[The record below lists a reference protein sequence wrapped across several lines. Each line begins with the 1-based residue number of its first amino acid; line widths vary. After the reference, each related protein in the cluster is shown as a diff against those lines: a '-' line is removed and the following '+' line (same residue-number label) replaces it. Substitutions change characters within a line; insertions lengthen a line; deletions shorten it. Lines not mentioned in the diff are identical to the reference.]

1 WVLDA
6 GLAPCP
12 SHVPGEIY
20 VGGVGIARGY
30 WRDPEQTAARF
41 IEHPRTGERL
51 YRSGDWGRWQP
62 DGNLEFLGR
71 RDQQVQVQGYRV
83 ELGEIETVLERH
95 PLIER
100 AVVVAIGDRE
110 KRLIAHVA
118 PRQLGAEFDAVPQL
132 PVVELAT
139 DPTLR
144 QALWAKAGKSESEA
158 IAGQFFSLPAPSE
171 AQGSPRGEAAEG
183 LSLAGMGRML
193 ERLRQVSNDQTPIA
207 KALYASGGSLYPVQ
221 VLVSVRPSRVSGLE
235 GGTYYYRPDTHALC
249 HLSGQTI
256 VDRQAA
262 DFAFVMLGRLSAI
275 APLYGEQ
282 SEPFCAIEAG
292 AIARLLEQSA
302 VEQGFTLY
310 PMMGVELGELGTALS
325 LEPTDIFLHALCGG
339 QLAGG
344 LVDADIL
351 AAARCHASPSR
362 SSTPLLSDPLE
373 RLRFKMER
381 RGLRANTGASL
392 VLPRHRSDAEVEQEW
407 VGRRS
412 FRSYQRRAS
421 ALEDLSGLLSTLR
434 DVDGTALSARSLN
447 PVEAYVSV
455 QPGGVEGLPA
465 GVYRY
470 DVLAHRLLQVSRE
483 PAIDPPRAAIINQST
498 VEQCGFVIV
507 LVGQCDQIGPLYGAQ
522 SERQCWL
529 EVGRISQC
537 LEGAASEHA
546 IGLCHIAGTNFA
558 GLESVLQLGP
568 GDICLHALA
577 GGSVDWSGKKRGWP
591 FLTEAAPASALKP
604 TLDSAALRK
613 YCDGLLPGYMVPV
626 QFQLHQTLPLN
637 TNGKVDRGALARA
650 SKVIAAPATRGV
662 AAARSAR
669 EVDAQAA
676 ALMDLVSRAAAESFE
691 VEHVPPHAPFVEL
704 GANSLMALRF
714 RERLQ
719 QALGRTLPVTIMYD
733 YPTVAAIVD
742 WLQPSA
748 ANESALVV
756 PRTDLR
762 EPIAVVGMSCRA
774 PGDVIDPDGYW
785 ELLCEGRD
793 AIGAFPERWDDL
805 DLYDPNPDARGKT
818 YTRAGGFLAGIE
830 QFDTRFFEISPREA
844 VSMDPQQRLVLE
856 VAWEALERAG
866 IQPRTLK
873 NSVTGVYVGTMG
885 SDYRQQGATS
895 LEDLD
900 GYGTGGA
907 SSVLAGRLSYV
918 LGLQGPSLT
927 VDTACSSSL
936 VTLHLACMG
945 LRQGECDLALAGGV
959 QLMITP
965 SYFVE
970 FSRLRGVAEDGRCKS
985 FSASADGV
993 AWAEGCGMIVLKR
1006 LSDAQRDGDRVLALV
1021 RGSAVNHDGRSQ
1033 GLTAPNGPSQQRVIR
1048 KALAESGLDP
1058 RDIDAIEAHG
1068 TGTALGDPIEAGAL
1082 AEVFGPERDPAQPL
1096 YLGTAKSNIG
1106 HSSAAAGVLGVIKV
1120 ALSLQHELLPKTLH
1134 AEQPSP
1140 NVAWEGSGLSLLQEA
1155 RAWKR
1160 GERIRR
1166 AGVSAFGVGGTN
1178 AHVVIEE
1185 APTQAGAEEAQA
1197 KDLPSA
1203 LPLLLSGRDEAAL
1216 RAQAQRLADWLR
1228 AHPEVRWVDV
1238 VHTAALHRTHFDE
1251 RAVVM
1256 APEALEALAQGQHDP
1271 RVVRGRV
1278 GGAGA
1283 PTEEQGEPSLLRLGE
1298 LHVQGHAV
1306 DWKRVLGEYGGRRV
1320 ELPTYA
1326 FQRER
1331 FWIEAGRPRSDARS
1345 MGLESVEHPLLGAL
1359 MPLADSDGYA
1369 FSSRLSLREQAWL
1382 RDHALQGTVLV
1393 PGVAML
1399 ELALHAGRALGF
1411 EVVRELVLAQPLV
1424 LPPDGGVQ
1432 LQLSVGSEVEK
1443 GKRSVSLYSRTDEGA
1458 WVQNATGELSL
1469 AAGLPASG
1477 EFEELRSWPV
1487 EHSEPV
1493 DLTGVYARTA
1503 ALGLQYGP
1511 AFQGLVELRRAG
1523 QVAYGRVVLPDSL
1536 RADAGEYDLHPALFD
1551 AALHTLFAFMQEND
1565 AQEMLL
1571 PFGWSD
1577 VQLYATGAS
1586 ELRVR
1591 AELGWDEATEQLTA
1605 SVTMSDGAGEPVA
1618 RVGRLQ
1624 VRQARLDELLEL
1636 QSKRSEHLYRVEF
1649 RPVPLEVASA
1659 VLLEDAVVLGGS
1671 GELARRLG
1679 APWYAELD
1687 ALLAR
1692 ARDGLRPTRVIVD
1705 ATRMG
1710 MPLSK
1715 YPWGEVALLPAV
1727 HASTATALAQLQALL
1742 SEPGLS
1748 ESELAW
1754 VTSSNDLVHAPVWGL
1769 VRSARS
1775 EHAERSLRLVELESV
1790 EQEGALLARGLSA
1803 SREPELALRGGAW
1816 LAARLVR
1823 AGAAPENLAE
1833 PVRRLDPAGTVLIT
1847 GGAGELGSALAEH
1860 LVSRHGVK
1868 HLVLTSR
1875 RGADAPG
1882 AADLIARLSGLGA
1895 ESVELLA
1902 CDVTVR
1908 SQVAAVLAQI
1918 PSERPLTG
1926 VFHLPAVLDDGLL
1939 RAQTS
1944 ERLSAVL
1951 APKVDGA
1958 WHLHELTEGQ
1968 DLACFVLFS
1977 SAAGTF
1983 GSPGQGNS
1991 AAASSFLDAL
2001 AAHRCKR
2008 GLAGTS
2014 LAWGI
2019 WQHSAA
2025 GLPPADQARLA
2036 RSGITPLSAAQGLSL
2051 LDATLSRTEPHLLPV
2066 LLSLGTLRRTF
2077 AQTGVPALWSA
2088 LLRPS
2093 LRRVS
2098 ASRRGDAS
2106 VVRARLAGLPAA
2118 ERLDA
2123 VRELLQAEIAAV
2135 LGLPGPSAVPIDQEL
2150 LMLGLASLSAVELSK
2165 RLSVLVGATV
2175 PTAELFSSHVLGLG
2189 ARLVEALES
2198 GVAAVPATLQP
2209 TLPADPHAPFPLLPI
2224 QEAYWV
2230 GRQLGAKVGFHSYRE
2245 MESRSVDLRRLE
2257 SSWREV
2263 IARHD
2268 ALRIVF
2274 TSDGM
2279 QRVLAEVP
2287 EYVLP
2292 VEDLRALDEDA
2303 CSARLEQVRAQLS
2316 GVQRPVDVWP
2326 LFEFRALLLPDDKVR
2341 LCFDFDLLCL
2351 DGTSLGIIV
2360 NDWCL
2365 LYEQPGRSL
2374 PELMARGFEAVVR
2387 VGLEARASERYQ
2399 RDLEYW
2405 NQRRPSFDTAPQL
2418 PKTRGADA
2426 LTVHRNI
2433 RYPGRLSAEAWRQL
2447 SAQARA
2453 CSITP
2458 TMTLCTAFAQV
2469 LSRWSA
2475 GAPFLLNLTRFSRP
2489 DLHPNI
2495 YQIAGDFTNLLFL
2508 ECNHEPG
2515 SSFATSAAS
2524 LQAQLHAH
2532 MEHGSVDG
2540 VEVLRAWRQAG
2551 TEVSA
2556 PVVFTSMLGL
2566 PVPKSSAGWHGEEV
2580 FALTQTPQVWLDFIV
2595 SEVDGEL
2602 QWSWDVIDGL
2612 FPAGM
2617 IEDMLAAY
2625 IARLEAL
2632 ARDPAAWSDAW
2643 PELRP
2648 ERECARIAAVNATSA
2663 ALTPQTL
2670 HGLFAE
2676 QALSHPERVALIHD
2690 NRSFSYGALHR
2701 LATRLGRRLRERGAR
2716 PNELVAIVMRK
2727 GWEQVAGV
2735 LSVLYSGAAYVPI
2748 DAGLPPERLNKLLR
2762 HSGARLALV
2771 QQDGGLPAAE
2781 VECLVVHDALL
2792 EGEEHA
2798 ELPFVQTRSDLAYV
2812 IYTSGSTGEP
2822 KGVMIDHVGPVNY
2835 VHAINAEF
2843 GVCADDRAYGLS
2855 ALSFDLS
2862 VYDMFG
2868 MFAAGGALV
2877 LPTAEERGDPALW
2890 VSPMSHGVTVW
2901 NTVPSL
2907 LQLLVEH
2914 ARGRDA

>member
-118 PRQLGAEFDAVPQL
+118 PRQLGAEFGAVRRL
-132 PVVELAT
+132 PEVELAT

-144 QALWAKAGKSESEA
+144 QALWAKAAKSESE
-158 IAGQFFSLPAPSE
+158 
-171 AQGSPRGEAAEG
+171 PRGQAAEG

-221 VLVSVRPSRVSGLE
+221 VLVSVRPSGVEGLE
-235 GGTYYYRPDTHALC
+235 GGTYYYAPDTHELRY
-249 HLSGQTI
+249 LSAQTI
-256 VDRQAA
+256 ADRPGA

-310 PMMGVELGELGTALS
+310 PMMGVELGELDTALS
-325 LEPTDIFLHALCGG
+325 LERTDICLHALCGG
-339 QLAGG
+339 AQLAGG

-351 AAARCHASPSR
+351 AAARRAVSPSGQ
-362 SSTPLLSDPLE
+362 STLPLLSDPLE

-381 RGLRANTGASL
+381 RGLRPNTGASL
-392 VLPRHRSDAEVEQEW
+392 ALPRHRSDAEVEQEW
-407 VGRRS
+407 VSRRS
-412 FRSYQRRAS
+412 FRSYERRAS
-421 ALEDLSGLLSTLR
+421 ALEDLSGLLGTLR
-434 DVDGTALSARSLN
+434 DVDSTVLSARSLN
-447 PVEAYVSV
+447 AVEAYVSV
-455 QPGGVEGLPA
+455 QPEAVEGLPA

-470 DVLAHRLLQVSRE
+470 DALERRLLQVSHQ
-483 PAIDPPRAAIINQST
+483 PAIDSWRAAPVNQAI
-498 VEQCGFVIV
+498 VEQAGFVIV
-507 LVGQCDQIGPLYGAQ
+507 LVGRFDQIGPLYGAQ

-537 LEGAASEHA
+537 LEAAAEKYA
-546 IGLCHIAGTNFA
+546 IGLCHTAGTNFA
-558 GLESVLQLGP
+558 GLEAVLQLGP
-568 GDICLHALA
+568 RDVCLHALA
-577 GGSVDWSGKKRGWP
+577 GGSVDWSGTKRGWS
-591 FLTEAAPASALKP
+591 FLTEAAPASAVKV
-604 TLDSAALRK
+604 TLDAAALRK
-613 YCDGLLPGYMVPV
+613 YCGGLLPGYMVPV
-626 QFQLHQTLPLN
+626 QFHLHQTLPLN

-650 SKVIAAPATRGV
+650 SKMIAAPDSRGL
-662 AAARSAR
+662 AAESAR

-676 ALMDLVSRAAAESFE
+676 ALMELVSRTAAESFE
-691 VEHVPPHAPFVEL
+691 VAHVPPHAPFAEL

-719 QALGRTLPVTIMYD
+719 QALGRTLPATLMYD

-748 ANESALVV
+748 AEKSAA
-756 PRTDLR
+756 PAQRIDPR
-762 EPIAVVGMSCRA
+762 EPIAMVGMACRA
-774 PGDVIDPDGYW
+774 PGHVVDPEGYW
-785 ELLCEGRD
+785 ELLFEGRD

-818 YTRAGGFLAGIE
+818 YTRSGGFLDAIDL
-830 QFDTRFFEISPREA
+830 FDARFFEIAPREA

-866 IQPRTLK
+866 IQPRALK
-873 NSVTGVYVGTMG
+873 DSVTGVYVGSMG
-885 SDYRQQGATS
+885 SDYQPQGIGS
-895 LEDLD
+895 LEERD
-900 GYGTGGA
+900 GYGTGSA

-936 VTLHLACMG
+936 VTLHLACTA

-965 SYFVE
+965 TYFVE
-970 FSRLRGVAEDGRCKS
+970 FSRLRGLAEDGRCKS
-985 FSASADGV
+985 FSASTDGLG
-993 AWAEGCGMIVLKR
+993 WSEGCGMIVLKR
-1006 LSDAQRDGDRVLALV
+1006 LADAERDGDRVLAVV

-1033 GLTAPNGPSQQRVIR
+1033 GLTAPHGPSQQRVIR
-1048 KALAESGLDP
+1048 KALEESGLDP
-1058 RDIDAIEAHG
+1058 RDIDAIEAQG
-1068 TGTALGDPIEAGAL
+1068 TGTPLGDPIEAGAL
-1082 AEVFGPERDPAQPL
+1082 AQVFGPQRDPALPL
-1096 YLGTAKSNIG
+1096 YLGSVKSNIG

-1134 AEQPSP
+1134 AEEPSP
-1140 NVAWEGSGLSLLQEA
+1140 HVAWEGSGLSLLQEA
-1155 RAWKR
+1155 REWKR
-1160 GERIRR
+1160 GRRVRR

-1185 APTQAGAEEAQA
+1185 APAQA
-1197 KDLPSA
+1197 SA
-1203 LPLLLSGRDEAAL
+1203 CDGVESGLHDELPLLISGRDEAAL
-1216 RAQAQRLADWLR
+1216 RAQAQHLADWLR

-1238 VHTAALHRTHFDE
+1238 VHTAALHRTHFEE

-1278 GGAGA
+1278 GRAGA
-1283 PTEEQGEPSLLRLGE
+1283 PREEQGEPSSLLRLGE

-1306 DWKRVLGEYGGRRV
+1306 DWKGVLREYGGRHV

-1331 FWIEAGRPRSDARS
+1331 FWRDAGKGSSDARS
-1345 MGLESVEHPLLGAL
+1345 MGLEAVEHPLLGA
-1359 MPLADSDGYA
+1359 MTPLVDDDGYI
-1369 FSSRLSLREQAWL
+1369 FSSLLTLREQAWL
-1382 RDHALQGTVLV
+1382 RDYTLQGTVLV

-1424 LPPDGGVQ
+1424 LPPDSGVR
-1432 LQLSVGSEVEK
+1432 LHLSVGSEDAQ
-1443 GKRSVSLYSRTDEGA
+1443 GKRSISLYSRAGEGA
-1458 WVQNATGELSL
+1458 WVQNATGELEQG
-1469 AAGLPASG
+1469 AGQETSAG
-1477 EFEELRSWPV
+1477 FEELRRWSV
-1487 EHSEPV
+1487 EHGEPV
-1493 DLTGVYARTA
+1493 DLRDFYARLAT
-1503 ALGLQYGP
+1503 LGLQYGP
-1511 AFQGLVELRRAG
+1511 VFQGLLELRRVG

-1536 RADAGEYDLHPALFD
+1536 RSNAGEYDLHPALFD
-1551 AALHTLFAFMQEND
+1551 AALQTLLAFMLEDD
-1565 AQEMLL
+1565 AQQAWL
-1571 PFGWSD
+1571 PCAWSD
-1577 VQLYATGAS
+1577 VQLYATGAR

-1591 AELGWDEATEQLTA
+1591 AELRLDEATGQLTA
-1605 SVTMSDGAGEPVA
+1605 AVTMSDAAGEPVA
-1618 RVGRLQ
+1618 RVGALQ
-1624 VRQARLDELLEL
+1624 LRRARLDELNEL
-1636 QSKRSEHLYRVEF
+1636 RSKQSEHLYRVEF
-1649 RPVPLEVASA
+1649 RPVPLAAASA
-1659 VLLEDAVVLGGS
+1659 VVKEAVVLGGS
-1671 GELARRLG
+1671 GELARQLG
-1679 APWYAELD
+1679 ATWYAELD

-1692 ARDGLRPTRVIVD
+1692 ARVWLRPTRVIVD
-1705 ATRMG
+1705 ATQI
-1710 MPLSK
+1710 
-1715 YPWGEVALLPAV
+1715 GEAAMLPAL
-1727 HASTATALAQLQALL
+1727 HASTAEVLSQLQALL
-1742 SEPGLS
+1742 AEPGLA
-1748 ESELAW
+1748 ESELVW
-1754 VTSSNDLVHAPVWGL
+1754 VTSSALGCGAASTVSDLVHAPVWGL
-1769 VRSARS
+1769 VRTARS
-1775 EHAERSLRLVELESV
+1775 EHVERSLRLVDLESV
-1790 EQEGALLARGLSA
+1790 EQERELLMRGLSA

-1816 LAARLVR
+1816 LAARLVH
-1823 AGAAPENLAE
+1823 AGAAAE
-1833 PVRRLDPAGTVLIT
+1833 SGAEQVRSLHPAGTVLIT
-1847 GGAGELGSALAEH
+1847 GGTGELGSALAEH
-1860 LVSRHGVK
+1860 LVSRHAVK
-1868 HLVLTSR
+1868 HLVLASR

-1882 AADLIARLSGLGA
+1882 AAELITKLLGLGA
-1895 ESVELLA
+1895 ERVVTLA
-1902 CDVTVR
+1902 CDVSVR

-1918 PSERPLTG
+1918 PSEHPLTG
-1926 VFHLPAVLDDGLL
+1926 VFHLSALPDDGVVQ
-1939 RAQTS
+1939 AQTA

-1951 APKVDGA
+1951 AAKVDGA

-1991 AAASSFLDAL
+1991 AAANTFLDAL
-2001 AAHRCKR
+2001 AAHRCNR
-2008 GLAGTS
+2008 GLSGIS
-2014 LAWGI
+2014 LAWGV
-2019 WQHSAA
+2019 WQHGAA
-2025 GLPPADQARLA
+2025 RLPAADQARLS
-2036 RSGITPLSAAQGLSL
+2036 RSGIAPLSAAQGLGL
-2051 LDATLSRTEPHLLPV
+2051 LDATLSRTEPQLLPL

-2077 AQTGVPALWSA
+2077 AQSEVPALWSA
-2088 LLRPS
+2088 LLQPG

-2098 ASRRGDAS
+2098 ANRGADAS

-2118 ERLDA
+2118 ERLVA
-2123 VRELLQAEIAAV
+2123 VQELLQGEIAAV
-2135 LGLPGPSAVPIDQEL
+2135 LGLPGPSAVPVDQEL
-2150 LMLGLASLSAVELSK
+2150 LMLGLESLTAVELSK
-2165 RLSVLVGATV
+2165 RLGLLVGATV
-2175 PTAELFSSHVLGLG
+2175 PAPELFSAHVMGLG
-2189 ARLVEALES
+2189 ERLVEALES
-2198 GVAAVPATLQP
+2198 GVAAVPAKLQP
-2209 TLPADPHAPFPLLPI
+2209 RLPDDPYAPFPLTPI

-2230 GRQLGAKVGFHSYRE
+2230 GRQLGPQVGFHSYRE
-2245 MESRSVDLRRLE
+2245 TESRRVDLRRLE
-2257 SSWREV
+2257 ASWREM
-2263 IARHD
+2263 IARHE

-2279 QRVLAEVP
+2279 QRLLAEVP

-2292 VEDLRALDEDA
+2292 VEDLRALDE
-2303 CSARLEQVRAQLS
+2303 SARSERLAEVRAQLS
-2316 GVQRPVDVWP
+2316 AVQRRVDVWP

-2351 DGTSLGIIV
+2351 DGASLMTIL
-2360 NDWCL
+2360 NDWRLC
-2365 LYEQPGRSL
+2365 YEEPGRSL
-2374 PELMARGFEAVVR
+2374 PELMPRGFEAIVR
-2387 VGLEARASERYQ
+2387 AGLEARASERY
-2399 RDLEYW
+2399 RHDLEYW
-2405 NQRRPSFDTAPQL
+2405 NQRRPSFDAAPQL
-2418 PKTRGADA
+2418 PKARGAGG
-2426 LTVHRNI
+2426 LVHRNV
-2433 RYPGRLSAEAWRQL
+2433 RYRGHLCAEAWGQL
-2447 SAQARA
+2447 RSQARA

-2469 LSRWSA
+2469 LSRWSS

-2495 YQIAGDFTNLLFL
+2495 YKIAGDFTNLLFL

-2515 SSFATSAAS
+2515 ASFATNAAS
-2524 LQAQLHAH
+2524 LQAQLHSH

-2551 TEVSA
+2551 AEVSA

-2566 PVPKSSAGWHGEEV
+2566 PVPPPSADAQLWQGEEV
-2580 FALTQTPQVWLDFIV
+2580 YSLSQTPQVWLDFIV
-2595 SEVDGEL
+2595 GEVDGEL

-2648 ERECARIAAVNATSA
+2648 ERECARIAAVNATST

-2676 QALSHPERVALIHD
+2676 QA
-2690 NRSFSYGALHR
+2690 
-2701 LATRLGRRLRERGAR
+2701 
-2716 PNELVAIVMRK
+2716 
-2727 GWEQVAGV
+2727 
-2735 LSVLYSGAAYVPI
+2735 
-2748 DAGLPPERLNKLLR
+2748 
-2762 HSGARLALV
+2762 
-2771 QQDGGLPAAE
+2771 
-2781 VECLVVHDALL
+2781 
-2792 EGEEHA
+2792 
-2798 ELPFVQTRSDLAYV
+2798 
-2812 IYTSGSTGEP
+2812 
-2822 KGVMIDHVGPVNY
+2822 
-2835 VHAINAEF
+2835 
-2843 GVCADDRAYGLS
+2843 
-2855 ALSFDLS
+2855 
-2862 VYDMFG
+2862 
-2868 MFAAGGALV
+2868 
-2877 LPTAEERGDPALW
+2877 
-2890 VSPMSHGVTVW
+2890 
-2901 NTVPSL
+2901 
-2907 LQLLVEH
+2907 
-2914 ARGRDA
+2914 